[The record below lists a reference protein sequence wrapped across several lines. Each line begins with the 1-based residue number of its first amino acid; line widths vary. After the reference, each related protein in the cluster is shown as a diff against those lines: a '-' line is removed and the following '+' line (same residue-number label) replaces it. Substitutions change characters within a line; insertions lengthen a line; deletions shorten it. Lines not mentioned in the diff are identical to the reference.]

1 MLLWSCTVVAYSLLG
16 HILLLVDPWLWM
28 RWNFCFSEKSFLKLL
43 SQYSGPHRLSKA
55 MLSNRL
61 PSDHAN
67 VGWPL
72 PKRQPAEG
80 TVPLVT
86 LPSDGL
92 IPIFSPA
99 LPAAEAGRQH
109 EHQPPCYSFIS
120 SVYSNLFASCLW
132 LSQIA
137 VLGNSVV
144 WVRDQLVSDMST

>member
-1 MLLWSCTVVAYSLLG
+1 MLLWTCTVVAYSLLG

-61 PSDHAN
+61 PSDHAK

-72 PKRQPAEG
+72 PKWQPAEG

-109 EHQPPCYSFIS
+109 EHQPPAIVSYLQSTAIFLPAVCDFLRLQSKGTAWSGLEIS
-120 SVYSNLFASCLW
+120 
-132 LSQIA
+132 
-137 VLGNSVV
+137 
-144 WVRDQLVSDMST
+144 

>member
-1 MLLWSCTVVAYSLLG
+1 
-16 HILLLVDPWLWM
+16 
-28 RWNFCFSEKSFLKLL
+28 
-43 SQYSGPHRLSKA
+43 

-67 VGWPL
+67 VGCPL

-109 EHQPPCYSFIS
+109 EHQPPAIVLYLQSTAIF
-120 SVYSNLFASCLW
+120 LP
-132 LSQIA
+132 A
-137 VLGNSVV
+137 VCDFL
-144 WVRDQLVSDMST
+144 RLQC